1 MGRGEASIPLHLAVG
16 KDLVD
21 RVTGRVKCSH
31 AVPLVAEWPLVVLMK
46 GFSLNLAPLGA
57 ACKGRGEESMAWS
70 AVIVRGIVI
79 PSYHG
84 VGCPL

>member
-1 MGRGEASIPLHLAVG
+1 MGRGEASIPLHVAVD

-21 RVTGRVKCSH
+21 RRSGRVKCIH
-31 AVPLVAEWPLVVLMK
+31 AVSLVAEPLVMLMK
-46 GFSLNLAPLGA
+46 GFSLILAPLRA
-57 ACKGRGEESMAWS
+57 ACKGRGEESKTWGT
-70 AVIVRGIVI
+70 VIVREIVI

>member
-1 MGRGEASIPLHLAVG
+1 MGRGEASIPLHVTVD

-21 RVTGRVKCSH
+21 RRSGRVKNIH
-31 AVPLVAEWPLVVLMK
+31 AVSLVAKGPLVMLMK
-46 GFSLNLAPLGA
+46 GFSLILAPLRA
-57 ACKGRGEESMAWS
+57 ACKGRGEESKTWS